1 MLAKGYLPDD
11 GGIERYS
18 REMAQAYAALGHST
32 YVLTQCSGPLGVW
45 RDGDVTVENV
55 GQQGGQ
61 ALIFLRMLRSW
72 RNLKRH
78 LPADVVHATT
88 WRVAAPFF
96 VSKSAAPL
104 VITIHG
110 REVLVVPWVF
120 RPLMRHFLRCANVVA
135 AVSPTIQGLAQSL
148 VRATQ
153 GRWVVVWNGLS
164 FFGSEE
170 RKSPEATPLCIYT
183 FCRLV
188 KRKGVDNA
196 LRAIAELARRGRT
209 DFRYVIAGDGPTR
222 ASLSRLSKDLG
233 LEDRVTFLGRIA
245 DDEICNLYR
254 KAGIFLHPQ
263 IAVEN
268 GHDIEGFG
276 LTIADAMS
284 FGVVAVAGKEGGPA
298 DFIRDGETGFLVNGR
313 SPQEIA
319 NTLERLLDNTALRQ
333 RTAEKGRQWVLANL
347 SWKTSAAMI
356 LKNAGASRQ

>member
-18 REMAQAYAALGHST
+18 REMAQAYAALGHAT

-45 RDGDVTVENV
+45 RDGDVTVENI

-61 ALIFLRMLRSW
+61 AFIFLRMLRRW

-78 LPADVVHATT
+78 LNADMVHATT

-96 VSKSAAPL
+96 VSKSAASL

-110 REVLVVPWVF
+110 REVLVVPWIY

-135 AVSPTIQGLAQSL
+135 AVSPTILGLARPL
-148 VRATQ
+148 VRVWQ
-153 GRWVVVWNGLS
+153 GRWIVAWNGLS
-164 FFGSEE
+164 FSGSEE
-170 RKSPEATPLCIYT
+170 RASPEAAPICIYT
-183 FCRLV
+183 FCRLI

-209 DFRYVIAGDGPTR
+209 DFRYVIAGDGPMR
-222 ASLSRLSKDLG
+222 ASLSRLSKDLD
-233 LEDRVTFLGRIA
+233 LENRVTFLGRIA
-245 DDEICNLYR
+245 DDEICTRYR

-263 IAVEN
+263 IAVGN

-284 FGVVAVAGKEGGPA
+284 FGVVVVAGREGGPA
-298 DFIRDGETGFLVNGR
+298 DFIRDGETGFLVDGR

-319 NTLERLLDNTALRQ
+319 NTLERLLDNTTLRQ
-333 RTAEKGRQWVLANL
+333 RTAEMGRQWVLANL
-347 SWKTSAAMI
+347 SWKASAETI
-356 LKNAGASRQ
+356 LNSLA